1 MKALKRYRGL
11 MILARPAANERGS
24 VIIVALLVLALGT
37 IIGVAAITTS
47 TTERQS
53 AFNFLVYERT
63 FYTAE
68 AGLERAKEILKME
81 FSRQT
86 APGNPADA
94 SWNFILDGT
103 TQLPDG
109 TILAPA
115 TKSYPNTYSN
125 GGVTLLNNQALDGNT
140 YTVTIWDN
148 NDEAPATDNPT
159 VDKDRLIWVRSAAR
173 EPSGASCTIEILLHA
188 KDQSDIRGYD
198 TQSYGGP
205 DKASTSNDKNAIT
218 DFTKRM

>member
-1 MKALKRYRGL
+1 MKVIKRYRGL
-11 MILARPAANERGS
+11 MKLTRPAANARGS
-24 VIIVALLVLALGT
+24 AIVAAMLVLALGT

-47 TTERQS
+47 TIERQS

-86 APGNPADA
+86 APGNPAGA
-94 SWNFILDGT
+94 NWSFILDGS

-109 TILAPA
+109 TLVASA
-115 TKSYPNTYSN
+115 TDSSFA
-125 GGVTLLNNQALDGNT
+125 GGVPLLSNQLLDGNR

-148 NDEAPATDNPT
+148 KDEAPATDNPQ
-159 VDKDRLIWVRSAAR
+159 VDNDRLIWIRSAAT
-173 EPSGASCTIEILLHA
+173 EPRGASCTIEILLHA
-188 KDQSDIRGYD
+188 KDMSDIRGYD

-205 DKASTSNDKNAIT
+205 DKASTSNDKNAIST
-218 DFTKRM
+218 FTKQL